1 MNGASSVAVGK
12 GDRSPNL
19 AATVF
24 LTRPSRM
31 SWITALATVSC
42 VALKVFSLIN
52 DAHAAAQLLDDAVM
66 GDGLANRLEGG
77 GHVANVID

>member
-1 MNGASSVAVGK
+1 MKGASSVAVGK

-24 LTRPSRM
+24 LTRRSRM

-42 VALKVFSLIN
+42 VPLKLFSLVD
-52 DAHAAAQLLDDAVM
+52 DAHTSSADLAQN
-66 GDGLANRLEGG
+66 G
-77 GHVANVID
+77 